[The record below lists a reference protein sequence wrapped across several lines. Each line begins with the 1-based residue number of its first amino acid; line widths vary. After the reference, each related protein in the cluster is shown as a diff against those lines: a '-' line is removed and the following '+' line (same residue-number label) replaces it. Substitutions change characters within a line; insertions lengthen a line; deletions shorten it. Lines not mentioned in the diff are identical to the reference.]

1 MSLLLIDEPAQAS
14 GPNQGVIEEARRRQH
29 RRRVAGVAAIVALG
43 IAAILSASI
52 GDSHP
57 VPPRPARSDPAS
69 SAHVSKLGG
78 PGFDVHLSPVM
89 DGGQYGW
96 CVLVTEGAGAA
107 GNGGCSMTPIS
118 GSPISYLMST
128 FSAKSSHESIVAV
141 TTPQVATVIAG
152 KQRLRP
158 LALSGLPYGLRAARI
173 LLPVRLSYRF
183 VGGHRRLVRLP
194 PREPTL
200 VALDAR
206 GHTIPQRTLKF
217 SSLPRVRASQPPG
230 SSSASPCRLQVS
242 GLVGLSSQWS
252 HVASSI
258 SPYPAKIIGRAFFSC
273 VDVEYY
279 QHGWPLDAA
288 LLLDAAHPGAPP
300 AAIPDLAP
308 VPGMRG
314 FFNGPGGFKGQVSA
328 TRAGNAWLVVAG
340 GKDTAQRITLL
351 RHLTAT
357 VRGSV
362 SRASTAAGP
371 RS

>member
-1 MSLLLIDEPAQAS
+1 
-14 GPNQGVIEEARRRQH
+14 
-29 RRRVAGVAAIVALG
+29 
-43 IAAILSASI
+43 
-52 GDSHP
+52 
-57 VPPRPARSDPAS
+57 
-69 SAHVSKLGG
+69 
-78 PGFDVHLSPVM
+78 
-89 DGGQYGW
+89 
-96 CVLVTEGAGAA
+96 
-107 GNGGCSMTPIS
+107 MTPIS
-118 GSPISYLMST
+118 TSPISYVMST
-128 FSAKSSHESIVAV
+128 FSLSSSHGSIVAV
-141 TTPQVATVIAG
+141 TAPQVAVVVAG
-152 KQRLRP
+152 KQRVRTLTMP
-158 LALSGLPYGLRAARI
+158 GLPYGMRAARI
-173 LLPVRLSYRF
+173 LLPVKLSYRF

-194 PREPTL
+194 PREPKL

-206 GHTIPQRTLKF
+206 GHSIQQSSLEVA
-217 SSLPRVRASQPPG
+217 SLPRVQASQPLRQDPT
-230 SSSASPCRLQVS
+230 SPCRLQAS
-242 GLVGLSSQWS
+242 GLAGLSSQWS

-357 VRGSV
+357 VSGSV

-371 RS
+371 SS